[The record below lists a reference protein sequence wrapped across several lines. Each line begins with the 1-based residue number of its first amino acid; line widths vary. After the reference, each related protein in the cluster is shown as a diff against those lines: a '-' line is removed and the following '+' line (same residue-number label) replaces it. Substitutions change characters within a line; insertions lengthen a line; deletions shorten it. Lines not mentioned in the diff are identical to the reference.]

1 MMRIAVD
8 AMGGDHAP
16 REIVRG
22 AVDAARGLDNVD
34 EIVLVGDEAA
44 IRAEMATYG
53 VQGDL
58 PKIRIVHTTEVIKM
72 GEHPVQAVRGKPDSS
87 INRGIAMVKA
97 KEVDAFVS
105 AGSTG
110 AMVAASLLGLKR
122 IWGVKRPAIATVLP
136 TLGRPL
142 LMLDA
147 GATTDCTEVEL
158 QQFAK
163 MGSLYSKAVLK
174 QSNPVVGLM
183 SIGGEDLKGNDIT
196 KRTLECLKADATL
209 NFRGNVEGHDLFQ
222 GETDVVVCDGFVGN
236 VILKTTES
244 VSRTIVKWIKHEFK
258 QTWLRI
264 FGCLFL
270 VGAFRALK
278 KKLDPDMYGGAPLL
292 GVNGTIIIAHGA
304 ASKKAIFHSIRVS
317 SEAVEARINESISKE
332 LEKLEAEKTTVP
344 KA

>member
-8 AMGGDHAP
+8 AMGGDYAP

-22 AVDAARGLDNVD
+22 AVDAVRGLPNVD
-34 EIVLVGDEAA
+34 EIVLVGDEKA
-44 IRAEMATYG
+44 IRDEMAAYD
-53 VQGDL
+53 VKGDL
-58 PKIRIVHTTEVIKM
+58 PKVRIVHTTQVIEM

-87 INRGIAMVKA
+87 INKGVALVKA

-110 AMVAASLLGLKR
+110 AMVAASLLGLRR

-158 QQFAK
+158 QQFAM

-174 QSNPVVGLM
+174 QKDPVVGLM
-183 SIGGEDLKGNDIT
+183 SIGGEELKGNDIT
-196 KRTLECLKADATL
+196 KKTFECLKNDPSL
-209 NFRGNVEGHDLFQ
+209 NFRGNVEGHDLFK

-244 VSRTIVKWIKHEFK
+244 IARTIVKWIKAEFK

-270 VGAFRALK
+270 IGAFKSLK
-278 KKLDPDMYGGAPLL
+278 KKLDPEVYGGAPLL
-292 GVNGTIIIAHGA
+292 GVNGTIIITHGA
-304 ASKKAIFHSIRVS
+304 STKKAIFHAIRAS
-317 SEAVEARINESISKE
+317 AEAVNAHINESISAE
-332 LEKLEAEKTTVP
+332 MEKQA
-344 KA
+344 KAAK